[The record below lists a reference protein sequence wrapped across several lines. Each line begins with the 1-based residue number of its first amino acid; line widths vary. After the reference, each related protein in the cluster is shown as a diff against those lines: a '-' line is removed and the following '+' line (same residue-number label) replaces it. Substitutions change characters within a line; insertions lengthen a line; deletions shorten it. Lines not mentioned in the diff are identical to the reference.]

1 MNENLN
7 EIELEATSWT
17 GSAPSVCGSVTS
29 MDSSSVM
36 WGGAMGGGGGGYGT
50 MSLPG
55 SRPITPGFPSTAP
68 TTPYFNQSANNFNIV
83 QQRINSCHS
92 NASTTAAT
100 RNGRQ
105 SPLGGGGSGGLR
117 SASPAFTAN
126 TLPSRRGSITSLA
139 TSGEPPTEVSTHSE
153 KSVLFLQ

>member
-1 MNENLN
+1 
-7 EIELEATSWT
+7 
-17 GSAPSVCGSVTS
+17 

-36 WGGAMGGGGGGYGT
+36 WGGAMGGGGYGT

-92 NASTTAAT
+92 NASTTTTTAT

-105 SPLGGGGSGGLR
+105 SPLGGGGGGGGGLR

-139 TSGEPPTEVSTHSE
+139 TSGEPPTEVRHLAYTVPDGVNNLGFCDHFGFSDQ
-153 KSVLFLQ
+153 KLRVFGRQIYK